1 MRKLYEWP
9 GAFLRNLNIRYK
21 LLLSYLV
28 LIFIPL
34 SALATLTYSRSSEVV
49 SSNMIDI
56 SSQTLEQAN
65 TTLGYLF
72 QNAIKSSNIVS
83 SNRTVHDALLKHRSG
98 YDTNE
103 QIDDFNQLKDYL
115 TSIQF
120 DQNVYRIRLYTEGE
134 TLYSNENVN
143 LFSLHQIRNSELYK
157 EAVELNGQLFWTMP
171 YTFKYGGFDDTQRI
185 LSGVRVVI
193 NRYAYGEFIGLLS
206 VDILV
211 SDIEEILSRYT
222 FQNNGSFYI
231 VDQRNH
237 VIASSGRIAM
247 PVRLPDNEKT
257 WRRDALPNGD
267 TMLTSYRWI
276 PYTSWK
282 IVSVI
287 PISTILEPNYD
298 LRNYT
303 FVVMLIL
310 AMSAYFFA
318 VLISGSLVKR
328 IRRLMKT
335 MRSAEKGD
343 LSVKAD
349 VSGKDEIGE
358 LEEKYNYML
367 EKINELADER
377 YKIGKESK
385 HAELRAL
392 QAQINPHFLYNTLE
406 LITCKALNY
415 RAGDIVDLIN
425 LLAKFYRLSLSNGR
439 DIIPIR
445 DEIAHIETYVNIQN
459 QRFEHLIHL
468 EIDIDERL
476 LDYSILKLILQP
488 IVENSI
494 LHGIMEKEHPCG
506 IVRIIGRFEQG
517 DRNILLIVAD
527 DGVGMSDERLR
538 SILTK
543 ADSRHEGN
551 GFAIVNVQRR
561 LQIHYGDS
569 YGLTYRS
576 ETGKGT
582 TVEVRLPAVFS

>member
-1 MRKLYEWP
+1 MRKLYAWP

-28 LIFIPL
+28 LIFLPL
-34 SALATLTYSRSSEVV
+34 SALAILTYHRSSEVV

-65 TTLGYLF
+65 TTLGYIF

-83 SNRTVHDALLKHRSG
+83 SNRFVHDALLKHRSD
-98 YDTNE
+98 YDYNE

-185 LSGVRVVI
+185 LSGIRVVI

-211 SDIEEILSRYT
+211 KDIEEILSRYT

-231 VDQRNH
+231 VDRGNR
-237 VIASSGRIAM
+237 VIASSGHIAM

-257 WRRDALPNGD
+257 WQKDVLPNGD

-303 FVVMLIL
+303 FAVMLIL
-310 AMSAYFFA
+310 AMSAYCFA

-349 VSGKDEIGE
+349 VSGRDEIGE

-415 RAGDIVDLIN
+415 RASDVVDLIN

-445 DEIAHIETYVNIQN
+445 DELAHIETYVNIQN
-459 QRFEHLIHL
+459 QRFEQLIQL
-468 EIDIDERL
+468 EIDVDEKI
-476 LDYSILKLILQP
+476 LDYSILKLVLQP

-494 LHGIMEKEHPCG
+494 LHGIMEKENPSG
-506 IVRIIGRFEQG
+506 TVRIVGRFEQG
-517 DRNILLIVAD
+517 DQNILLIVTD
-527 DGVGMSDERLR
+527 DGVGMIDERLQ

-543 ADSRHEGN
+543 AEARNDGN

-576 ETGKGT
+576 EPGLGT
-582 TVEVRLPAVFS
+582 TVEVRLPAISS